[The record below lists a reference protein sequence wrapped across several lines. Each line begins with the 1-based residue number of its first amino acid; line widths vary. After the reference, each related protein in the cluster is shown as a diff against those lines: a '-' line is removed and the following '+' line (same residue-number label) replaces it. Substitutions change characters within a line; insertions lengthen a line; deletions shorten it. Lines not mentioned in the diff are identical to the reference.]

1 MQEFKFDY
9 DKENDDLFLYSPK
22 TKSSASVEIGNI
34 VLDFNKNKGLS
45 GIEIMNVTR
54 FLRSLISD
62 DNMLIDKDSLANIVA
77 CKVESKV
84 HDNFLFIKLL
94 LLMKHEQKIPVNLSV
109 PRITKSS
116 PALSYS

>member
-22 TKSSASVEIGNI
+22 TKSTASVEIGDI

-45 GIEIMNVTR
+45 AIEIMNATK
-54 FLRSLISD
+54 FLRLAVSD
-62 DNMLIDKDSLANIVA
+62 DTITINKDTLDNIVS
-77 CKVESKV
+77 CKVDAKA
-84 HDNFLFIKLL
+84 DNNFLFIKLL
-94 LLMKHEQKIPVNLSV
+94 LLMKYKQKIPINLPV

-116 PALSYS
+116 PALSS